1 MDRFKRTLYIGIGG
15 AGIDTLT
22 VLKSKLTS
30 IVDKS
35 SQISSIA
42 NPEKKEVILPRQVR
56 FLCIDTNSTE
66 LLNRTAFSDDEK
78 ICVSVRDPYGRYNRE
93 KDSSTF
99 EFIPTKNAKHISALD
114 RGAGQIRSNGHFAI
128 IESQFLGVLTR
139 KLRMLANDMREV
151 TIPGETVLQDTKIE
165 VHLVFS
171 LCGGTGSGMF
181 LPVSLLVREAI
192 KNCEI
197 TGYMYSP
204 TFFVHDVEDSAK
216 DMVVQNAYAA
226 IAELDYCMHFG
237 YENNQPITYSFGPSK
252 NDKISMK
259 ARPFNEVMFVDKQ
272 TFVGTNGAMEYTYL
286 SLENA
291 QELTAE
297 MMLLSATD
305 VMTAHVGVMDNVR
318 QKVAQGQF
326 NVRDKFGWV
335 MGFGLSELYIKGND
349 VLSVSSEERTLKFLA
364 DFDTPNDGNESESA
378 GTIAYD
384 WLGELNLNET
394 GVEGDDHDE
403 LINAIY
409 DKGTNLRRFNLD
421 DLDDVPNLIDMY
433 DAIKKYD
440 IEKRDEVEKD
450 RLDRLKEKVD
460 DSVQKKVSF
469 GDLVSILKEFKKLLN
484 KCTQQLQSEIEG
496 HEKDIKKLGDIDASE
511 FPSRTRKER
520 VFFGLFDRE
529 VPNEDFN
536 GGRTI
541 FTQKAKEKVYRY
553 AELKCDI
560 DRKNNAIGIY
570 TSLSKLVQDEI
581 NLFENR
587 ATRLKNIIKVG
598 RQTLKQ
604 TKDTQASHV
613 GNLSDAE
620 AHKASNRI
628 DVTAQAD
635 FLDIPNPI
643 TIESVLYY
651 LDDVSCN
658 EGTAF
663 SKLNNIV
670 ISAILNGKGNED
682 GSLLIRVIEGY
693 DEKHPVLQNLL
704 KNSAPL
710 ISFDF
715 HGESLPV
722 DEFDYIV
729 GNKEV
734 CDILKQKLERL
745 YPRKFTVIPVEG
757 MNYSVMVYRIVGAVP
772 PYYVNG
778 IAESTDPLSMEHV
791 YEVAKMHNH
800 TYTPFSHSKL
810 QKLLENRYAVLK
822 PIDEV
827 EDSKVMDTWINFI
840 IYGYIKRTD
849 GSTDGTRRYWIES
862 DSSGERLTDN
872 LQHREKILVLGENR
886 SDAFETFRRYCANLL
901 DDYDDQYRKEQE
913 KQERIVNEE
922 GQVVYVADVT
932 SEKYLKEGLCLIS
945 VTELNRLHKEDDDFK
960 LLEKE
965 VAHID
970 KRYSLIKEK
979 IHKHS
984 LIDEIINKKE
994 E

>member
-1 MDRFKRTLYIGIGG
+1 MERFKRTLYIGIGG

-22 VLKSKLTS
+22 ALKSKLIST
-30 IVDKS
+30 VDKNTKAS
-35 SQISSIA
+35 GNSAISGNS
-42 NPEKKEVILPRQVR
+42 EHSLPRQIR

-93 KDSSTF
+93 KETSTF

-181 LPVSLLVREAI
+181 LPISLLVREAI

-197 TGYMYSP
+197 TAYMYSP

-226 IAELDYCMHFG
+226 LVELDYCMHFG
-237 YENNQPITYSFGPSK
+237 YENNQAITYSFGPSK

-259 ARPFNEVMFVDKQ
+259 SRPFNEVMFVDKQ

-349 VLSVSSEERTLKFLA
+349 VLNVSSKERTLKFLTE
-364 DFDTPNDGNESESA
+364 FDTPNEEYA
-378 GTIAYD
+378 GEKANIVAYN

-394 GVEGDDHDE
+394 GNENDDHDE

-409 DKGTNLRRFNLD
+409 DKDTHLRSFKLE
-421 DLDDVPNLIDMY
+421 DLDDIPNLIDMY
-433 DAIKKYD
+433 ESIKKYD
-440 IEKRDEVEKD
+440 IEKRDKVERD
-450 RLDRLKEKVD
+450 RLERLKAKIE
-460 DSVQKKVSF
+460 DSLENKISF
-469 GDLVSILKEFKKLLN
+469 GDLIRVLTEFKDLLTVCSN
-484 KCTQQLQSEIEG
+484 QLRTEING
-496 HEKDIKKLGDIDASE
+496 HENDIKKLGDIDPSE
-511 FPSRTRKER
+511 FPHRTRKESA
-520 VFFGLFDRE
+520 FFGLFKTE
-529 VPNEDFN
+529 VPNEN
-536 GGRTI
+536 YGELATVVTKKYR
-541 FTQKAKEKVYRY
+541 EKVYRY

-560 DRKNNAIGIY
+560 DRKTNAIGIY
-570 TSLSKLVQDEI
+570 SALITCVQDYI
-581 NLFENR
+581 NLFKNR
-587 ATRLKNIIKVG
+587 ESKLKRVLRVG
-598 RQTLKQ
+598 EEDLKK
-604 TKDTQASHV
+604 TKDLQ
-613 GNLSDAE
+613 LSNAGTFSDNSR
-620 AHKASNRI
+620 KASNRI

-635 FLDIPNPI
+635 FLEIPNPI
-643 TIESVLYY
+643 TVESVLCY
-651 LDDVSCN
+651 LDDLSCP

-663 SKLNNIV
+663 NKLNNIV
-670 ISAILNGKGNED
+670 VNAILNGKGNEE
-682 GSLLIRVIEGY
+682 GSLLIRIIEDY

-710 ISFDF
+710 ISLDF

-729 GNKEV
+729 GNKDV
-734 CDILKQKLERL
+734 CDLLKQKLEKM
-745 YPRKFTVIPVEG
+745 YPRKFTIIPVEG
-757 MNYSVMVYRIVGAVP
+757 MYYSVMVYRIVGAVP
-772 PYYVNG
+772 PYFVSG
-778 IAESTDPLSMEHV
+778 IAGSSDPLSMEHV

-800 TYTPFSHSKL
+800 TYTPFSHAKL
-810 QKLLENRYAVLK
+810 QKLLENKYAVLK
-822 PIDEV
+822 PLDEV

-840 IYGYIKRTD
+840 IYGFIKRTD
-849 GSTDGTRRYWIES
+849 GTTDGSRRYWIES
-862 DSSGERLTDN
+862 ESSGERLTDN
-872 LQHREKILVLGENR
+872 LQHREKILVLGDNR

-901 DDYDDQYRKEQE
+901 DDYDVQYRKEQE
-913 KQERIVNEE
+913 KQERIVNQE
-922 GQVVYVADVT
+922 GQVIYVVDMT
-932 SEKYLKEGLCLIS
+932 SEQYLKEGHSLIS
-945 VTELNRLHKEDDDFK
+945 VNELNRLHKEDDDFK

-970 KRYSLIKEK
+970 RRYNLIKEK
-979 IHKHS
+979 VHQHS

-994 E
+994 D